1 MITYFLATY
10 QRSVFKNCT
19 SFFLGKV
26 HVSLT
31 DCVQQLISL
40 FRSLCIT
47 LGKPY
52 SDKKVRK
59 TLHFQIHVH
68 FLTLSLKL
76 SIFEYIFPFSS
87 YKCSNKSESLVLFNS
102 GSFNKSVCIFTSPFS
117 YLTHYTL
124 TSVCIFSILFSIHF
138 LKH

>member
-1 MITYFLATY
+1 MITHFLATC
-10 QRSVFKNCT
+10 QRRVSINCT
-19 SFFLGKV
+19 SSFLGKV

-76 SIFEYIFPFSS
+76 SIFEYIF
-87 YKCSNKSESLVLFNS
+87 
-102 GSFNKSVCIFTSPFS
+102 
-117 YLTHYTL
+117 
-124 TSVCIFSILFSIHF
+124 SILAAIKVLINQRVWCYLMQDPLTNQCVFSHHLF
-138 LKH
+138 LT

>member
-1 MITYFLATY
+1 MITHFLATC
-10 QRSVFKNCT
+10 QRRVSINCT
-19 SFFLGKV
+19 SSFLGKV

-76 SIFEYIFPFSS
+76 SIFEYIF
-87 YKCSNKSESLVLFNS
+87 
-102 GSFNKSVCIFTSPFS
+102 
-117 YLTHYTL
+117 
-124 TSVCIFSILFSIHF
+124 SILAAINVLINQRFCCYLIQDPLANQCVFSHHLF
-138 LKH
+138 LT